1 MQNAHI
7 QMVPDPNFLGLP
19 RDDLDEVYRDPYPG
33 IIGGNYGKDMSY
45 NPWKAAEMSQS
56 QIL

>member
-1 MQNAHI
+1 
-7 QMVPDPNFLGLP
+7 MVPDPNFLGLP